1 MSEQIKIKTDLDL
14 IQLIG
19 DWIIEL
25 DMKRA
30 KFDRDSA
37 ERKKLNSCRDKLD
50 ASLRTLV
57 REGISAETAE
67 FRQHAAA
74 LEEVNKDLHGTFKKM
89 DKIADTMETVVKLVG
104 VVEKIVK
111 LIPA

>member
-1 MSEQIKIKTDLDL
+1 MSGQKTIRTDLDL
-14 IQLIG
+14 IQIIG

-30 KFDRDSA
+30 RLDRDSA
-37 ERKKLNSCRDKLD
+37 ERKKLDSCRDKLD
-50 ASLRTLV
+50 ASLRILV
-57 REGISAETAE
+57 RKGISAGTAE

-74 LEEVNKDLHGTFKKM
+74 LEEVNKELHGTSKKM